1 MPTPL
6 VELAAISGA
15 HGITGEV
22 RLKLFTESVDSLRA
36 HKSFNAGALTLQ
48 SVRPH
53 KGEALARFA
62 EVIDRNGAEALRGTV
77 LTVPREALPPLLEDE
92 FYFSDLIGLTCVAT
106 DGETLGVCL
115 SVQNFGAGDIL
126 EIERPDK
133 KTFMVPMNADAV
145 PKWGEHITIDA
156 AFVV

>member
-1 MPTPL
+1 LPTPL

-22 RLKLFTESVDSLRA
+22 RLKLFTESVDSIKT

-48 SVRPH
+48 SIRPH

-62 EVIDRNGAEALRGTV
+62 EITDRNGAEALRGTV
-77 LTVPREALPPLLEDE
+77 LSVPREALPALANGE
-92 FYFSDLIGLTCVAT
+92 YYYSDLVGLACVSSTGDA
-106 DGETLGVCL
+106 LGHCIA
-115 SVQNFGAGDIL
+115 VQNFGAGDIL

-145 PKWGEHITIDA
+145 PEWGEQIVVDA
-156 AFVV
+156 AFVD